1 LRLSGEAGHG
11 SVLATPRACAGS
23 GGMSVRET
31 GTVAGVVFW
40 AALFLLRAALEVID
54 ACLDLLA
61 EVLRC

>member
-1 LRLSGEAGHG
+1 
-11 SVLATPRACAGS
+11 
-23 GGMSVRET
+23 MSVRET

-40 AALFLLRAALEVID
+40 LALLLLRAALEVID